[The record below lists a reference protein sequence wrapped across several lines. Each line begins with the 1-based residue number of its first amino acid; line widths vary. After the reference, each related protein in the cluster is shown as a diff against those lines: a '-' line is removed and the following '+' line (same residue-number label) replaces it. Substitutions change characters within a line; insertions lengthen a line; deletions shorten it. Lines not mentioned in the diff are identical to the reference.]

1 MAIISRRNHMKI
13 YVILITV
20 ALVGASGLAW
30 AAEKPAETAWPK
42 IPVLTVDESK
52 APAFKEAEEA
62 VKGFKIPKGLQIK
75 PFAVEPQL
83 VSPVAI
89 SVDEKGKVYVI
100 ETFRAWGNGGV
111 DMRHF
116 PQWLDEDLAA

>member
-1 MAIISRRNHMKI
+1 MAIISRRNLMRI

-20 ALVGASGLAW
+20 ALVVASSLAW

-42 IPVLTVDESK
+42 VPVLSLDESK

-62 VKGFKIPKGLQIK
+62 AKGFKLPKGLQIK
-75 PFAVEPQL
+75 PFAAEPQL

-100 ETFRAWGNGGV
+100 
-111 DMRHF
+111 
-116 PQWLDEDLAA
+116 